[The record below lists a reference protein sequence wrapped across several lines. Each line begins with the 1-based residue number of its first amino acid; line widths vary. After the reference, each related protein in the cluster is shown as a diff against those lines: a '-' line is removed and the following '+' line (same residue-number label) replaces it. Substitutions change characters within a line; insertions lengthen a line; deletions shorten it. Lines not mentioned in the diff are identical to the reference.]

1 VKKRTPRHKHKS
13 FDKKKRDSTNLVV
26 FLYYYHILFICL
38 YTMRQPKIAH
48 HNPNVFNKNIHIELT
63 SFVYVFKSTRQM
75 AFRWLDFLT
84 SKKNRNSMTWPFFW
98 SYHMCVTSITA
109 HASGASHTNMNI
121 AYAECLWNVNYRGQS
136 IFLHVKFVCFLLF
149 LEYILFYR
157 PMFQLDSSS
166 PITYLYIIITRPI

>member
-1 VKKRTPRHKHKS
+1 MESSVQWRTQEDFIATRVKRWLLSEKRTPRHKHKS

-63 SFVYVFKSTRQM
+63 SFVYVFKSTWQM

-98 SYHMCVTSITA
+98 SYHTCVTSITA
-109 HASGASHTNMNI
+109 HASGTPRTQIWTSPTQNAYEMLII
-121 AYAECLWNVNYRGQS
+121 AGSQY
-136 IFLHVKFVCFLLF
+136 
-149 LEYILFYR
+149 FY
-157 PMFQLDSSS
+157 M
-166 PITYLYIIITRPI
+166 